1 MWFGNSLIRI
11 GICCNSE
18 MLGLMAGGCFGV
30 FASSLLSSLPST
42 SISATVVK

>member
-1 MWFGNSLIRI
+1 MWFGNLLIHI

-30 FASSLLSSLPST
+30 FASSLLVSCLYFLKRESG
-42 SISATVVK
+42 